1 MDKATT
7 ISTRFMQ
14 EQLAKVIGAIHLL
27 TQDHLL
33 RPADIKAI
41 QTLSEVCLAMMGPSK
56 WLE

>member
-7 ISTRFMQ
+7 ISTRVMQ
-14 EQLAKVIGAIHLL
+14 EQKVIGAIHLL

-41 QTLSEVCLAMMGPSK
+41 QTLSEVCLAMMVPSK